1 MFLFDI
7 AVANRDNVT
16 FHWNEEKI
24 FSLQA
29 ISYQDIESRVFLN
42 SIIISKIFCF
52 L

>member
-16 FHWNEEKI
+16 FHWNEEKN

-29 ISYQDIESRVFLN
+29 ISYQDRIQ
-42 SIIISKIFCF
+42 SIFK
-52 L
+52 